1 MTHVPLS
8 TLLVIR
14 LTVESAERLRLLGL
28 FDVMALPIE
37 LKTLYELRSNPHQFL
52 SVFYHLL
59 EQRGEPLSQPQL
71 ESLVTGHDVY
81 ETMWEAFV
89 REVTDFFHGPMRP
102 VIEQVF
108 RMLELAEA
116 ERVASLTATILRN
129 LHEIASSELG
139 VSSGGSPESPE
150 LTPDLSHCD
159 SSTIWPPVSDAMNG
173 TDTLDSVLC
182 SPTVTDP
189 SVSLHFS
196 QTTSTPTETL
206 PAS

>member
-14 LTVESAERLRLLGL
+14 LTVETADRLRTLGL

-59 EQRGEPLSQPQL
+59 EQRGEPLTLAQL
-71 ESLVTGHDVY
+71 EALVTGHDVY

-89 REVTDFFHGPMRP
+89 REVTDFFHGPLRP
-102 VIEQVF
+102 VIAQVF
-108 RMLELAEA
+108 RILELAEA
-116 ERVASLTATILRN
+116 ERVASLTATIQAN
-129 LHEIASSELG
+129 LSEIESTELG
-139 VSSGGSPESPE
+139 DSSGGSAESPE
-150 LTPDLSHCD
+150 LIHDLSHFD
-159 SSTIWPPVSDAMNG
+159 SSTTLPLDAAAMNG

-189 SVSLHFS
+189 NVSLHFS

>member
-37 LKTLYELRSNPHQFL
+37 LKTLYELRSNPHRFL

-59 EQRGEPLSQPQL
+59 EQRGEPLSLAQL
-71 ESLVTGHDVY
+71 ESLVTGDDVY
-81 ETMWEAFV
+81 EIMWEAFV

-108 RMLELAEA
+108 RILELAEA
-116 ERVASLTATILRN
+116 ERVASLTATIQAN
-129 LHEIASSELG
+129 LNEIASTELG
-139 VSSGGSPESPE
+139 DSSGGSAESPE
-150 LTPDLSHCD
+150 LIPDLSHCD
-159 SSTIWPPVSDAMNG
+159 SLTIWPPAEDAMNG
-173 TDTLDSVLC
+173 TDTRDSALY

-189 SVSLHFS
+189 NVSLHFS
-196 QTTSTPTETL
+196 QTISTPTETL
-206 PAS
+206 PEN